1 MSEGERRSSQREAL
15 TLKVEYDDA
24 AELVADYTENISQG
38 GTFIQTTRELSEGTT
53 VRLILSFPG
62 LLKPLPLTGV
72 VKWTRTYPP
81 EQRGV
86 GVAFDV
92 TNAETTARL
101 ATMIQRIAAGDPEI
115 VARNLR
121 VLVVEDNPHVASL
134 IRDGLTG
141 GGARQLPWKAN
152 FQFGHAANGREAL
165 DALRASRFDF
175 VIVDIYLPVMDGA
188 QLIEHMRADEHLRSL
203 PVVAVSAGGAAA
215 RDAALGAGADF
226 FLDKPMRLADI
237 VDTIRRLAG

>member
-1 MSEGERRSSQREAL
+1 NQAQQQ
-15 TLKVEYDDA
+15 LK
-24 AELVADYTENISQG
+24 
-38 GTFIQTTRELSEGTT
+38 EGTT
-53 VRLILSFPG
+53 VTLILSSPG

-134 IRDGLTG
+134 IPAPLTP
-141 GGARQLPWKAN
+141 GGARQFPWKGN
-152 FQFGHAANGREAL
+152 CRFGTAANGREAL

-226 FLDKPMRLADI
+226 FLDKPMRLAHI
-237 VDTIRRLAG
+237 VDTLCPLAGGR